1 MYFAV
6 QQKRTQYCKASIL
19 QLEKKKKRPGCLSL
33 KKKKGRKQAKKIF
46 GLYFSWQGKLRLMKF
61 NRALLL
67 LLDFQHYPRASQQ
80 QSRLLLF

>member
-33 KKKKGRKQAKKIF
+33 KKKKRQKTGKKNI
-46 GLYFSWQGKLRLMKF
+46 W
-61 NRALLL
+61 ALFFL
-67 LLDFQHYPRASQQ
+67 AGEIEINEI
-80 QSRLLLF
+80 

>member
-6 QQKRTQYCKASIL
+6 QQKLTQYCRASIL
-19 QLEKKKKRPGCLSL
+19 QLEKKKKTGCLSL
-33 KKKKGRKQAKKIF
+33 KKKKSRNRQKKF
-46 GLYFSWQGKLRLMKF
+46 AFYFSWQGKLRLMKF